1 MFLPD
6 CRFNCATSSKLRNV
20 NVNGPLTCLPYL
32 AVQFAQYG
40 AMLVGLHKQS
50 LFSTGAMVLL
60 EALEMSSRPK
70 GFDNIVRLVMSGD
83 LAEPSKIVSTCEEF
97 WHGLVDWAAE
107 HDYVISSKRIP
118 F

>member
-1 MFLPD
+1 
-6 CRFNCATSSKLRNV
+6 
-20 NVNGPLTCLPYL
+20 
-32 AVQFAQYG
+32 
-40 AMLVGLHKQS
+40 MLVGLHNQS
-50 LFSTGAMVLL
+50 LFSTGAMVLP
-60 EALEMSSRPK
+60 EALEMPSRPK